1 MCSFDTRFSER
12 NVPAGSE
19 IGQLPAT
26 LLALHGLAAELD
38 YGPVEAILET
48 GPERAVH
55 AEAASTLETSV
66 YTEEEEAR
74 MIEKLRDLGY
84 E

>member
-1 MCSFDTRFSER
+1 MARRKRIKER
-12 NVPAGSE
+12 NPRMW
-19 IGQLPAT
+19 
-26 LLALHGLAAELD
+26 
-38 YGPVEAILET
+38 
-48 GPERAVH
+48 RAV
-55 AEAASTLETSV
+55 AASALFSTEAPV